1 MHLRSENH
9 LKRKDKLFKNMKY
22 IQKYNVLTL
31 KDLNKRVSSKAKL
44 SNYIP
49 PGLNSKLIVLL
60 NTYFRNHKIF
70 LLIPVI
76 FSY

>member
-44 SNYIP
+44 SKYFP
-49 PGLNSKLIVLL
+49 PGLIQN
-60 NTYFRNHKIF
+60 
-70 LLIPVI
+70 
-76 FSY
+76 